1 MPIDLKKLDLNDLVK
16 TQENRFD
23 LTLSPTEDSADADL
37 RRMKEKWL
45 FLAALFIVL
54 SFAAGLA
61 TALMLFTL
69 SIDAQKSMWA
79 ILGAI
84 VGVAASVLTKK

>member
-1 MPIDLKKLDLNDLVK
+1 MPIDLKKLDLNELVK
-16 TQENRFD
+16 TPENRFD

-61 TALMLFTL
+61 TALMFFTL